1 MLGVKPRSFSRMV
14 MDYSQMEEVLTIAIQ
29 QLKEKNSYDYMRDDL
44 KGQYDDNVI
53 FYWSMFV
60 VGNALVLI
68 SILISIGY
76 VWAMEYWKSLFVFV
90 CSAFVELIVL
100 YRGLRQLSECIA
112 ISRCLSIITY
122 ERPDLFHSEAIKKLS
137 QDKNV

>member
-1 MLGVKPRSFSRMV
+1 MLGVKPRSFLKMV

-44 KGQYDDNVI
+44 KSQYDDNVI

-60 VGNALVLI
+60 AGNALVLI

-76 VWAMEYWKSLFVFV
+76 VWALTYWKSLFVFV

-112 ISRCLSIITY
+112 ISKCLSIISY
-122 ERPDLFHSEAIKKLS
+122 ERPDLFQSKLLQNLTSEN
-137 QDKNV
+137 DK